1 MSTSTPSYTD
11 RAKAG
16 LVITVDKL
24 RAFDTDRRT
33 NACRKA
39 LARARSYAAET
50 RAAVDAYTA
59 PLFAKY
65 EFFNDLEV
73 NAGRAERSR
82 ITDQKML
89 YLSQDEATCRKFYD
103 ECFAAAKEAG
113 YDVVDDQCPA
123 LMAEHA
129 VVRLENALL
138 ELAANVFGINFVE
151 THGDLRKRAIK
162 LLSETCRR

>member
-39 LARARSYAAET
+39 LARARNYAAET

-73 NAGRAERSR
+73 NAGRAERTR

-89 YLSQDEATCRKFYD
+89 YLSQDEAGCRKFYD
-103 ECFAAAKEAG
+103 ECFAAALDAG
-113 YDVVDDQCPA
+113 YKVVDDQCPA
-123 LMAEHA
+123 LLAEHN
-129 VVRLENALL
+129 VINLENALL

-151 THGDLRKRAIK
+151 THGDLRQRAIK